1 MSASVSSPEVVA
13 FVAAVRRALDD
24 LGAEEIDEL
33 TGGLEADL
41 DDALADVA
49 SGAGMDR
56 FGAPADYA
64 AELRSAA
71 GLPPRAERGGRRG
84 VAGVGERWRGVRGR
98 RLAWL
103 GRQRWWSPIRDFL
116 LVVRPA
122 WWVARAG
129 VLAVLVAG
137 GDGLTGSWLLVL
149 VVLAVASVQTG
160 RRRLAE
166 RNRWLRAAVLGLNVV
181 AVLALPTVLDRAI
194 TPNTIYAPMEV
205 PPAQGVW
212 LDGREVR
219 NIVAYDVQGRP
230 LTDVQLFDENGRP
243 LAVGQ
248 SARAPLWNGD
258 TSFYSDVMPP
268 VTGTAQVPMVTDQG
282 RVVWNVFPLRQQQLQ
297 WRGATNENGEPV
309 GEPLAPPAAAVPP
322 QQLIPQVVAPS
333 ATRTPSGVPSP
344 TPSAA
349 PTAR

>member
-1 MSASVSSPEVVA
+1 VA
-13 FVAAVRRALDD
+13 
-24 LGAEEIDEL
+24 
-33 TGGLEADL
+33 
-41 DDALADVA
+41 
-49 SGAGMDR
+49 GAG
-56 FGAPADYA
+56 
-64 AELRSAA
+64 
-71 GLPPRAERGGRRG
+71 ERL
-84 VAGVGERWRGVRGR
+84 RGVRER

-103 GRQRWWSPIRDFL
+103 GRQRWWPPLREFL

-129 VLAVLVAG
+129 VLAVLIAG
-137 GDGLTGSWLLVL
+137 GRGVTGGWLLL
-149 VVLAVASVQTG
+149 LIALAVASVQIG

-219 NIVAYDVQGRP
+219 NIVAYDAQGHP
-230 LTDVQLFDENGRP
+230 LTAVQLFDENGRP
-243 LAVGQ
+243 LAVGE
-248 SARAPLWNGD
+248 SARTPLWNGD
-258 TSFYSDVMPP
+258 TSTYGEGMPP

-297 WRGATNENGEPV
+297 WRGVTNENGEPV
-309 GEPLAPPAAAVPP
+309 GEPLAPPVAAVPP

-333 ATRTPSGVPSP
+333 PTPTPSGAPSP
-344 TPSAA
+344 VGSPLPPTP
-349 PTAR
+349 R